1 MFKRGAGQVIL
12 VDERLFR
19 FLLDLEVHKAIRLRY
34 CFSVL
39 CATPDFLLGDAP
51 PSLIGQIAGGVLRW
65 LRATDSVTTIEQSF
79 VALLL
84 INADLPALPLIHNR
98 VKEEL
103 EARPL
108 ATGARERRATW
119 SAGGGS
125 YPQTAPSG
133 SELLRQAIDLTTRAK
148 EEGGDRLYLP
158 S

>member
-1 MFKRGAGQVIL
+1 MIL
-12 VDERLFR
+12 VDERVFR
-19 FLLDLEVHKAIRLRY
+19 FLLDLEMHKAIRLRY
-34 CFSVL
+34 CYSVL
-39 CATPDFLLGDAP
+39 CATPDLLLDDAP

-79 VALLL
+79 VGLLL

-103 EARPL
+103 EARL
-108 ATGARERRATW
+108 LTTGARTTW

-125 YPQTAPSG
+125 YPATAASG
-133 SELLRQAIDLTTRAK
+133 SDLLRQAIDLTTRAK